1 MYMYKYI
8 YEYVYIYIYIYIR
21 IHCVKKKQ
29 GKRGKKE
36 DRRKKVHRKQ

>member
-1 MYMYKYI
+1 MNI
-8 YEYVYIYIYIYIR
+8 FIYIY

-36 DRRKKVHRKQ
+36 DRRKKAHRKQ